1 MSSGS
6 MSSQEQLAMEKLYPG
21 HRGSWFGTPGDIQ
34 RTWGD
39 TKKKWFIVE
48 AYPLFVA
55 IGGGCGIC
63 FLHCMRHFIFS
74 PDVMVSKSN
83 RANAMIE
90 NHREGANWKGN
101 PLRVIGSMKSDTTDP
116 FR

>member
-1 MSSGS
+1 
-6 MSSQEQLAMEKLYPG
+6 MEKLYPG

-74 PDVMVSKSN
+74 PDVS
-83 RANAMIE
+83 R
-90 NHREGANWKGN
+90 
-101 PLRVIGSMKSDTTDP
+101 LRSLTPRCNV
-116 FR
+116 